1 MVGLAVLLLSP
12 LKQTL
17 MIQNNVSVLTVLCL
31 KKIDTLLV
39 GEMLKLERVMGI
51 SLLIVSLQ
59 KIVMKVAQQV
69 NLSHRASVE
78 EIALAN
84 VVEVEAEIGGS
95 LVVNVKV
102 KENLLRSR
110 EEALET
116 KFLWVVWTTNFLK
129 MSLKNF
135 LVNLVRLKRFRL

>member
-1 MVGLAVLLLSP
+1 MVGLAALLLSP

-51 SLLIVSLQ
+51 SLLIVFLQ

-69 NLSHRASVE
+69 NPSRQASVE
-78 EIALAN
+78 VIALAN
-84 VVEVEAEIGGS
+84 VVAVEVEIGGS

>member
-1 MVGLAVLLLSP
+1 MVGLAALLLSP

-116 KFLWVVWTTNFLK
+116 KFLWVV
-129 MSLKNF
+129 
-135 LVNLVRLKRFRL
+135 

>member
-1 MVGLAVLLLSP
+1 MVGLAALLLSP

-51 SLLIVSLQ
+51 SLLIVFLQ
-59 KIVMKVAQQV
+59 KIVMKVAQRV
-69 NLSHRASVE
+69 NPSRQASVE
-78 EIALAN
+78 VIALAN
-84 VVEVEAEIGGS
+84 VVAVEAEIGGS

-135 LVNLVRLKRFRL
+135 LVNLVR

>member
-1 MVGLAVLLLSP
+1 
-12 LKQTL
+12 
-17 MIQNNVSVLTVLCL
+17 
-31 KKIDTLLV
+31 
-39 GEMLKLERVMGI
+39 MLKVERVMGI
-51 SLLIVSLQ
+51 SLLIVFLQ

-69 NLSHRASVE
+69 NLSRQASDE

-135 LVNLVRLKRFRL
+135 LVNLVR

>member
-1 MVGLAVLLLSP
+1 MVGLAALLLSP

-17 MIQNNVSVLTVLCL
+17 MIQSNVSVLTVLCL

-39 GEMLKLERVMGI
+39 GEMLKLERGMGI
-51 SLLIVSLQ
+51 SLLIVFLQ

-69 NLSHRASVE
+69 NPSRQASVE
-78 EIALAN
+78 EIALPN
-84 VVEVEAEIGGS
+84 VVAVEAEIGGS

-135 LVNLVRLKRFRL
+135 LVNLVR